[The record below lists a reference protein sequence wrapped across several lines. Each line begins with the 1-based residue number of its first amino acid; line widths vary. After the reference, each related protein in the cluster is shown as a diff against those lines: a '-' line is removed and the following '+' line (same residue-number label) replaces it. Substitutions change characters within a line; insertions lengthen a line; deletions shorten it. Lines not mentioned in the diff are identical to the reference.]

1 MPGKKKETMDIR
13 EMLRHLRRGQSNR
26 TVAKTVGI
34 DRKTVARYRTWA
46 TEQGLLEGA
55 LPPLGELH
63 RMAEETLNSPVP
75 PQNTSSVEPYR
86 EVVGKLRQEGVEVAA
101 ICERLKERGYT
112 GSYSSVYR
120 FVRNLEPRTPDVTV
134 RVETKPGEEAQVDF
148 GYAGRMVD
156 PETGELRK
164 TWLFVMQLSWC
175 RHQYPEFVFDQTVE
189 TWLRLHRNA
198 FDFFGGVPE
207 RVVIDNLKAGIVQA
221 CWHEPQAQ
229 QSYRECA
236 EHYGF
241 LITPCRPGT
250 PQHKGKVEKGGV
262 HYVKRNFLGGREPTT
277 ITQANRDVKRWALTT
292 AGERVHG
299 TTKEKPLERFE
310 LERAALQSLPSAAYD
325 LAVWKQVKLH
335 RDCHLVF
342 DHAYY
347 SAPFR
352 LVGQPLLVRGGS
364 REVQIFT
371 SDYQLVATHDRAQR
385 SGQRRTHLDH
395 LPPHKVP
402 GLILTRETCRQQASE
417 IGPATGEVVA
427 GLLDH
432 RPEDRLRTAGRL
444 LRLADRFSP
453 ERLEVACGR
462 ALRFDDPAYVTVK
475 RILEQGFD
483 LEELPTIAPPS
494 PVMTFGRRASELV
507 GHLAGGATW
516 K

>member
-1 MPGKKKETMDIR
+1 MPGKRKETMDIR
-13 EMLRHLRRGQSNR
+13 EILRYLRQGESNR
-26 TVAKTVGI
+26 AVASALGI

-46 TEQGLLEGA
+46 AEQGLLEEP
-55 LPPLGELH
+55 LPTLSDLH
-63 RMAEETLNSPVP
+63 KLVEETLKSTPP

-86 EVVGKLRQEGVEVAA
+86 EVVMKLRQEGVEVAA
-101 ICERLKERGYT
+101 ICERLKERGYS

-120 FVRNLEPRTPDVTV
+120 FVRNLEPRTPEVTV
-134 RVETKPGEEAQVDF
+134 RVETQPGQEAQVDF
-148 GYAGRMVD
+148 GYAGRMID

-164 TWLFVMQLSWC
+164 TWLFVMNLSWC
-175 RHQYPEFVFDQTVE
+175 RHQYPEFVFDQKVE

-198 FDFFGGVPE
+198 FEFFGGVPE
-207 RVVIDNLKAGIVQA
+207 RIVIDNLKTAIIRA

-241 LITPCRPGT
+241 LIAPCRPRT
-250 PQHKGKVEKGGV
+250 PQHKGKVEKGGI

-292 AGERVHG
+292 AGNRIHG
-299 TTKEKPLERFE
+299 TTKEKPLERYE
-310 LERAALQSLPSAAYD
+310 VEKAALQPLPDRPYD

-335 RDCHLVF
+335 RDCYLVF
-342 DHAYY
+342 EQAYY

-352 LVGQPLLVRGGS
+352 LVDQKLWVRGGS
-364 REVQIFT
+364 REVQVFT

-385 SGQRRTHLDH
+385 PGQRQTHLDH
-395 LPPHKVP
+395 LPAHKVA
-402 GLILTRETCRQQASE
+402 GLMLTREACRQQASE
-417 IGPATGEVVA
+417 IGPATDEVVN

-444 LRLADRFSP
+444 LRLKDRFGP
-453 ERLEVACGR
+453 ERLETACAR
-462 ALRFDDPAYVTVK
+462 ALCFDDAAYMTIK
-475 RILEQGFD
+475 RILEEGMD
-483 LEELPTIAPPS
+483 LEELPVTDLPS
-494 PVMTFGRRASELV
+494 PAMIFARPAAELV
-507 GHLAGGATW
+507 GRLLAGGAW